1 MGLTIDQLAAIMP
14 DRKRSSLALW
24 LDPLNR
30 SMSEFG
36 IDTPQRQACFLA
48 QLSHESGQLRY
59 TQELASG
66 DAYTQ
71 REDLGNTKPEAIL
84 IAADHG
90 STPGRWWKGHGLI
103 QVTGYN
109 NHKACGEALGL
120 DLLHHPLLLTFH
132 EDAAR
137 SAAWFWKEH
146 DLNRFA
152 DAGDFDGVSDVIN
165 RGRKTIKDGDANGY
179 TDRLA
184 AYARAQEVLYEYRTL
199 DGPVG

>member
-1 MGLTIDQLAAIMP
+1 MALTLDQLASIMP
-14 DRKRSSLALW
+14 DTKRVKLALW

-30 SMSEFG
+30 SMDEFG

-48 QLSHESGQLRY
+48 QVAHESGQLRY

-66 DAYTQ
+66 DDYTN
-71 REDLGNTKPEAIL
+71 RGDLGNTDPEAIL

-103 QVTGYN
+103 QITGYH

-120 DLLHHPLLLTFH
+120 DLLNTPMLLTYPEH
-132 EDAAR
+132 AAR
-137 SAAWFWKEH
+137 SAAWFWREH
-146 DLNRFA
+146 DLNRWA

-165 RGRKTIKDGDANGY
+165 RGRKTLKEGDANGY
-179 TDRLA
+179 ADRIA
-184 AYARAQEVLYEYRTL
+184 AYQRAVTVLT
-199 DGPVG
+199 